1 MKYREFSMK
10 ETAVAWGNDSL
21 VGASPSTYPNSLV
34 GQRCPV
40 RRRTRTSR
48 FAPSREYAC
57 G

>member
-10 ETAVAWGNDSL
+10 ETAVAWGDDSL
-21 VGASPSTYPNSLV
+21 VGVPLPKYTNSLV
-34 GQRCPV
+34 GQRRPV
-40 RRRTRTSR
+40 RRRTPTSR